1 METSLPRIGVG
12 AVILNEENE
21 ILLVLRGRQPEKDK
35 WSIPGGKVDLY
46 ETLEDTTVREVMEE
60 VGLHIQVKRLLCT
73 AETIDP
79 GRGEHWISVIFETR
93 VVSGEAS
100 NREEGG
106 ALQDVRWFPLSE
118 LPDNLA
124 SFTWPA
130 IQALRSS
137 GTAAYSG
144 RNE

>member
-12 AVILNEENE
+12 AVILNEANE

-106 ALQDVRWFPLSE
+106 ALQDVRWFPLPK

-130 IQALRSS
+130 IQALRSP
-137 GTAAYSG
+137 GAAAYSG

>member
-12 AVILNEENE
+12 AVIMNEVNE

-106 ALQDVRWFPLSE
+106 ALQDVRWFPLSQ

-130 IQALRSS
+130 IQALRSPDA
-137 GTAAYSG
+137 AAYSG